1 MQDDDYKVQSYQD
14 DLDDDNRPDPF
25 MDEEA
30 EDPAAELG
38 IPETEF
44 KSELDKE
51 MDDEDEDFNSDDIDI
66 EDDERNFI
74 EDLNDDTIDDRGY

>member
-14 DLDDDNRPDPF
+14 DLDDDSRPDPF

-38 IPETEF
+38 IPDIEF
-44 KSELDKE
+44 KTELDKE
-51 MDDEDEDFNSDDIDI
+51 MDDEDEDFSSDNVDID
-66 EDDERNFI
+66 DDQRNFI